1 MEIIIKIHNIMK
13 CITFILIFLFY
24 SLSLARSYT
33 THLITMKICR
43 VVMRIC
49 GKVSSGDGLEQS
61 PEVEVEGHDN
71 FLHFRNSLVA
81 LLSLFKEFLTCGYE
95 SPAHTTVVVKATVN
109 YSSSHTIVL
118 IYQQSQSVEGITK
131 CKGLS

>member
-1 MEIIIKIHNIMK
+1 M
-13 CITFILIFLFY
+13 
-24 SLSLARSYT
+24 
-33 THLITMKICR
+33 
-43 VVMRIC
+43 
-49 GKVSSGDGLEQS
+49 GDGLGQS
-61 PEVEVEGHDN
+61 PEVEVEGHDD

-95 SPAHTTVVVKATVN
+95 SPAHTTVVKATVN